1 MDGYDSVDG
10 MDGWMDLWIGGMYGW
25 ISGMDQLDGGMDR

>member
-10 MDGWMDLWIGGMYGW
+10 MDGWIGGMYGW
-25 ISGMDQLDGGMDR
+25 ISGIDRLDGGMD